1 MSRDRDD
8 IALLRGLVERYSPS
22 TQEGEAVSFLVEA
35 MERRGLRAHV
45 DEAGNAVG
53 ETGRGEPH
61 IALVGHID
69 TVPGIVPIREESGR
83 LFGRGTVDAK
93 GPLAAF
99 AAAAGR
105 FAEDAER
112 FGEDAVG
119 RITVVGAVEEECP
132 TSKGARHLVDRMRP
146 DCVFIG
152 EPSGWDSVT
161 IGYKGHVGF
170 DYRLE
175 QPNAHHAGDH
185 RRAAER
191 AIDLY
196 NAMQARVAGQAT
208 ESEFESPRLELR
220 RFNTT
225 DEGLTEGVEAYFSV
239 RVPPGYD
246 LDGLVGFVM
255 EQAGPAEI
263 VCDQHLP
270 GVVASKNTPLIRAL
284 LRGIRQEGGRP
295 TFKKKT
301 GTSDMCILGPAWNCP
316 IAAYGPGDSRLDH
329 TPDEHIVLD
338 EYLRSIEVL
347 TAALKQL
354 TSAA

>member
-22 TQEGEAVSFLVEA
+22 TQEGEAVSYLVDA
-35 MERRGLRAHV
+35 MDRRGLRAYV

-53 ETGRGEPH
+53 EAGSGEPH
-61 IALVGHID
+61 IALIGHID
-69 TVPGIVPIREESGR
+69 TVTGIVPVREESGR
-83 LFGRGTVDAK
+83 LYGRGTVDAK

-99 AAAAGR
+99 AAALSR
-105 FAEDAER
+105 FTQLDR
-112 FGEDAVG
+112 G

-132 TSKGARHLVDRMRP
+132 TSKGARYLVDRMRP

-161 IGYKGHVGF
+161 IGYKGHIDF

-175 QPNAHHAGDH
+175 QPNAHFAGDH
-185 RRAAER
+185 QRAAEW
-191 AIDLY
+191 AIELY
-196 NAMQARVAGQAT
+196 NALKTRLSEQTT

-220 RFNTT
+220 RFHTF
-225 DEGLTEGVEAYFSV
+225 DRGLTEGVEAYFSV
-239 RVPPGYD
+239 RVPPGFD
-246 LDGLVGFVM
+246 MDGLNGFVM
-255 EQAGPAEI
+255 DQAGPAEI
-263 VCDQHLP
+263 ECDQRLE
-270 GVVASKNTPLIRAL
+270 GVIASKNTPLIRSL

-301 GTSDMCILGPAWNCP
+301 GTSDMCIVGPAWNCP

-329 TPDEHIVLD
+329 RPDEHIVLE

-347 TAALKQL
+347 TAALKHL
-354 TSAA
+354 TSER

>member
-1 MSRDRDD
+1 MSRDRED
-8 IALLRGLVERYSPS
+8 IALLRDLVERYSPS
-22 TQEGEAVSFLVEA
+22 MQEGEAVSFLVDA
-35 MERRGLRAHV
+35 MDRRGLRARV

-53 ETGRGEPH
+53 EAGRGEPH

-69 TVPGIVPIREESGR
+69 TVPGIVPVREESGR
-83 LFGRGTVDAK
+83 LYGRGTVDAK

-99 AAAAGR
+99 TAAASR
-105 FAEDAER
+105 FSET
-112 FGEDAVG
+112 GNG

-132 TSKGARHLVDRMRP
+132 TSKGARHLMDRMRP

-175 QPNAHHAGDH
+175 QPNAHHAGNH
-185 RRAAER
+185 RRAGEQ
-191 AIDLY
+191 AIGLY
-196 NAMQARVAGQAT
+196 NALQTRVAGQAT
-208 ESEFESPRLELR
+208 ESEFGSPRLELR
-220 RFNTT
+220 RFRTS

-246 LDGLVGFVM
+246 LDGLIDFVM
-255 EQAGPAEI
+255 DRAAPAEI
-263 VCDQHLP
+263 DCDQRLP
-270 GVVASKNTPLIRAL
+270 GVVAEKNTPLIRAL

-301 GTSDMCILGPAWNCP
+301 GTSDMCIVGPAWNCP
-316 IAAYGPGDSRLDH
+316 IAAYGPGDSSLDH
-329 TPDEHIVLD
+329 TPDEHIVLE
-338 EYLRSIEVL
+338 EYLRSVEVL
-347 TAALKQL
+347 TTALHQL
-354 TSAA
+354 TSAE

>member
-1 MSRDRDD
+1 MSRDRDNV
-8 IALLRGLVERYSPS
+8 ALLRGLVERYSPS

-35 MERRGLRAHV
+35 MDRRGLRAYV

-53 ETGRGEPH
+53 EAGRGDPH

-69 TVPGIVPIREESGR
+69 TVPGIVPVREESGR
-83 LFGRGTVDAK
+83 LYGRGTVDAK

-99 AAAAGR
+99 AAALSR
-105 FAEDAER
+105 FTEID
-112 FGEDAVG
+112 GG

-146 DCVFIG
+146 DHVFIG

-175 QPNAHHAGDH
+175 QPNAHHAGNH
-185 RRAAER
+185 KRAGER
-191 AIDLY
+191 AIGLY
-196 NAMQARVAGQAT
+196 NALQTRVAGQTT

-220 RFNTT
+220 RFITS

-246 LDGLVGFVM
+246 LDDLIAFVM

-263 VCDQHLP
+263 ACDQRLA
-270 GVVASKNTPLIRAL
+270 GVVAAKNTALIRAL
-284 LRGIRQEGGRP
+284 LRGIREEGGRP

-301 GTSDMCILGPAWNCP
+301 GTSDMCIVGPAWQCP
-316 IAAYGPGDSRLDH
+316 IAAYGPGDSSLDH
-329 TPDEHIVLD
+329 TPEEHIVLD

-347 TAALKQL
+347 TAALRHL
-354 TSAA
+354 TVAERN

>member
-1 MSRDRDD
+1 MNTDRDD
-8 IALLRGLVERYSPS
+8 TALLRGLVERYSPS

-35 MERRGLRAHV
+35 MDRRGIRAHL

-53 ETGRGEPH
+53 ETGSGEPH

-69 TVPGIVPIREESGR
+69 TVTGIVPIREESGR
-83 LFGRGTVDAK
+83 LYGRGTVDAK

-99 AAAAGR
+99 AAALSR
-105 FAEDAER
+105 FTRPDR
-112 FGEDAVG
+112 G

-146 DCVFIG
+146 DYVFIG

-161 IGYKGHVGF
+161 IGYKGHIDF

-185 RRAAER
+185 RRAGER
-191 AIDLY
+191 AIELY
-196 NAMQARVAGQAT
+196 NALQHRLAGQVT
-208 ESEFESPRLELR
+208 NSEFESPRLELR
-220 RFNTT
+220 RFQTF
-225 DEGLTEGVEAYFSV
+225 DRGLTEGAEAYFSV

-246 LDGLVGFVM
+246 MDGLNGFVM
-255 EQAGPAEI
+255 DQAGPAEI
-263 VCDQHLP
+263 ECDQRLE

-284 LRGIRQEGGRP
+284 LRGIRQEGGQP

-301 GTSDMCILGPAWNCP
+301 GTSDMCIVGPAWNCP
-316 IAAYGPGDSRLDH
+316 IAAYGPGDSSLDH

-354 TSAA
+354 TATV

>member
-8 IALLRGLVERYSPS
+8 IALLRALVERFSPS
-22 TQEGEAVSFLVEA
+22 TQEGSAVSFLVEA

-53 ETGRGEPH
+53 EAGRGEPH

-69 TVPGIVPIREESGR
+69 TVPGIVPVREESGR
-83 LFGRGTVDAK
+83 LYGRGTVDAK

-99 AAAAGR
+99 VSALSR
-105 FAEDAER
+105 FAEIDS
-112 FGEDAVG
+112 G

-146 DCVFIG
+146 DYVFIG

-170 DYRLE
+170 NYRLE
-175 QPNAHHAGDH
+175 QPNAHHAGNH
-185 RRAAER
+185 KRAGEW
-191 AIDLY
+191 AIGLY
-196 NAMQARVAGQAT
+196 NAVQKRVAGQAT

-220 RFNTT
+220 RFNTC
-225 DEGLTEGVEAYFSV
+225 DRGLTEGVEAYFSV

-246 LDGLVGFVM
+246 LDGLVDFVM
-255 EQAGPAEI
+255 ERAGPASVE
-263 VCDQHLP
+263 CDQHLA
-270 GVVASKNTPLIRAL
+270 GVVAAKNTALIRAL

-301 GTSDMCILGPAWNCP
+301 GTSDMCIVGPAWKCP
-316 IAAYGPGDSRLDH
+316 IAAYGPGDSSLDH
-329 TPDEHIVLD
+329 TPDEHIVLE
-338 EYLRSIEVL
+338 EYLRSVEVL
-347 TAALKQL
+347 AAALKHL
-354 TSAA
+354 TTTV

>member
-22 TQEGEAVSFLVEA
+22 TKEGEAVSFLVES
-35 MERRGLRAHV
+35 MERRGIRAHV

-53 ETGRGEPH
+53 EVGRGEPH

-69 TVPGIVPIREESGR
+69 TVTGIVPLREESGR
-83 LFGRGTVDAK
+83 FYGRGTVDAK

-99 AAAAGR
+99 AAAATR
-105 FAEDAER
+105 FARLDR
-112 FGEDAVG
+112 G

-146 DCVFIG
+146 DFVFIG

-175 QPNAHHAGDH
+175 QPNAHHAGNH
-185 RRAAER
+185 RRAGER

-196 NAMQARVAGQAT
+196 NALQTRVAGQAT
-208 ESEFESPRLELR
+208 KSEFESPRLELR
-220 RFNTT
+220 RFSTC
-225 DEGLTEGVEAYFSV
+225 DRGLTEGVEAYFSV

-246 LDGLVGFVM
+246 LDGLIGFVTA
-255 EQAGPAEI
+255 QAGPAEI
-263 VCDQHLP
+263 VCDQRLE

-284 LRGIRQEGGRP
+284 LRGIRAEGGRP

-301 GTSDMCILGPAWNCP
+301 GTSDMCIVGPAWQCP
-316 IAAYGPGDSRLDH
+316 IAAYGPGDSSLDH

-338 EYLRSIEVL
+338 EYLRSVEVL
-347 TAALKQL
+347 AAALGHL
-354 TSAA
+354 SSAVP

>member
-8 IALLRGLVERYSPS
+8 IALLRNLVERYSPS
-22 TQEGEAVSFLVEA
+22 TNESEAVSFLVDA
-35 MERRGLRAHV
+35 MERRGLRAFV
-45 DEAGNAVG
+45 DDTGNAVG
-53 ETGRGEPH
+53 EAGRGEPH

-69 TVPGIVPIREESGR
+69 TVPGIVPVREDGG
-83 LFGRGTVDAK
+83 LLYGRGTVDAK

-99 AAAAGR
+99 TAALSR
-105 FAEDAER
+105 LSEIDN
-112 FGEDAVG
+112 G

-146 DCVFIG
+146 DCVIIG
-152 EPSGWDSVT
+152 EPSSWNSVT

-170 DYRLE
+170 DFRLE

-185 RRAAER
+185 KRASER

-208 ESEFESPRLELR
+208 ASEFESPRLELR
-220 RFNTT
+220 RFNTSE
-225 DEGLTEGVEAYFSV
+225 EGLTEGVEAYFSV

-246 LDGLVGFVM
+246 LDNLIRFVKDK
-255 EQAGPAEI
+255 AGPAGIE
-263 VCDQHLP
+263 CDQRLP
-270 GVVASKNTPLIRAL
+270 GVVAEKNTPLIRAL

-316 IAAYGPGDSRLDH
+316 IAAYGPGDSSLDH
-329 TPDEHIVLD
+329 TPDEHVVLE

-347 TAALKQL
+347 TTALKLL
-354 TSAA
+354 TSAAR

>member
-1 MSRDRDD
+1 MSTGRDD

-22 TQEGEAVSFLVEA
+22 TQETQAVAYLVET
-35 MERRGLRAHV
+35 MERRGLRASV

-53 ETGRGEPH
+53 ETGHGEPH

-69 TVPGIVPIREESGR
+69 TVTGIVPIREEAGR
-83 LFGRGTVDAK
+83 LYGRGTVDAK

-99 AAAAGR
+99 AAAATR
-105 FAEDAER
+105 LAETA
-112 FGEDAVG
+112 GG

-146 DCVFIG
+146 DYVFIG

-170 DYRLE
+170 NYRLE
-175 QPNAHHAGDH
+175 QPNAHHAGNH
-185 RRAAER
+185 RRAGEW

-196 NAMQARVAGQAT
+196 NALQARVGAQAT
-208 ESEFESPRLELR
+208 GSEFESPRLELR
-220 RFNTT
+220 KFSTFDR
-225 DEGLTEGVEAYFSV
+225 GLTEGVEAYFSV

-246 LDGLVGFVM
+246 IDGLNGFVM
-255 EQAGPAEI
+255 DQADPAKIE
-263 VCDQHLP
+263 CDQWLE
-270 GVVASKNTPLIRAL
+270 GVVAAKNTALIRAL

-301 GTSDMCILGPAWNCP
+301 GTSDMCIVGPAWSCP
-316 IAAYGPGDSRLDH
+316 IAAYGPGDSSLDH

-338 EYLRSIEVL
+338 EYLRSVEVL
-347 TAALKQL
+347 TTALKQL
-354 TSAA
+354 TTAV

>member
-8 IALLRGLVERYSPS
+8 IALLRGLVECYSPS
-22 TQEGEAVSFLVEA
+22 TQEGEAVSFLVES
-35 MERRGLRAHV
+35 MERRGIRAHV

-53 ETGRGEPH
+53 EVGRGEPH

-69 TVPGIVPIREESGR
+69 TVPGIVPLREESGR
-83 LFGRGTVDAK
+83 LYGRGTVDAK

-99 AAAAGR
+99 ASALSR
-105 FAEDAER
+105 FTEVDR
-112 FGEDAVG
+112 G

-146 DCVFIG
+146 DFVFIG

-175 QPNAHHAGDH
+175 QANAHHAGNH
-185 RRAAER
+185 RRAGEL
-191 AIDLY
+191 AIGLY
-196 NAMQARVAGQAT
+196 NALQSRVAGQTT

-220 RFNTT
+220 RFRTS
-225 DEGLTEGVEAYFSV
+225 DEGLTEGVDAYFSV

-246 LDGLVGFVM
+246 IDDLIGFVM

-263 VCDQHLP
+263 ECDQRLA
-270 GVVASKNTPLIRAL
+270 GVVAAKNTALIRAL
-284 LRGIRQEGGRP
+284 LKGIRKEGGRP

-301 GTSDMCILGPAWNCP
+301 GTSDMCIVGPAWKCP
-316 IAAYGPGDSRLDH
+316 IAAYGPGDSHLDH
-329 TPDEHIVLD
+329 TPEEHIVLD

-347 TAALKQL
+347 AAALQHL
-354 TSAA
+354 TVTE